1 MEKNIFLGFI
11 DEFFNFV
18 EELKQFEGFKTTIK
32 ENIYRVCKRDR
43 SKDYGKIIVSK
54 GCYNKIAD
62 KKGRNAIAFDYVVN
76 KHNLTYTL
84 EKNNTILFF
93 KKGA

>member
-1 MEKNIFLGFI
+1 MLNCLRIN
-11 DEFFNFV
+11 EFFNFV
-18 EELKQFEGFKTTIK
+18 EELKEYDGFKTTIK
-32 ENIYRVCKRDR
+32 ESIFRLCRENPMRDH
-43 SKDYGKIIVSK
+43 GKIIVSK
-54 GCYNKIAD
+54 GCYNKIAN
-62 KKGRNAIAFDYVVN
+62 KKGCNVIAFDYVVN